1 MQSKHQSVDIKRASP
16 RWRRIKDKL
25 ARYFIAAGGV
35 GVIIAVLMIFVYL
48 LHVVAPL
55 FGSASVEPPV
65 PIVHTVDSEAASTAP
80 VVLSV
85 DEGLTTVLTVS
96 IDGHYRLIDRST
108 GEIKHSDTLPLGGAN
123 ISASFELPGGP
134 IALATDAGTVLMIEV
149 GYEPH
154 FNDGVRT
161 IHAEVEFPLGR
172 DAVVLSDQRIDSLAV
187 APGDSAWT
195 LASISGGAVQTL
207 RIGLRENLMTG
218 ELRKDFDRG
227 QVAETGAVPRF
238 IAISDNQR
246 YLYVGYDSRI
256 LASYNLSQVASPPVL
271 ERFDTAAPITSMRML
286 LGGISLLIGDQRG
299 VVTQYSPVRDD
310 TGHTALAQLRTIEVF
325 EGEPV
330 TAIIPEARRK
340 GFVALSDAGH
350 FAMVHTTANNVVL
363 EERIGDARPT
373 VTSLSPRSNGWVY
386 LDAQGGLEL
395 LPINN
400 RHPEVSWHSLWE
412 KVWYENYQEPE
423 YVWQSSAANHDFEPK
438 FSLTPLAFGTLKAAF
453 YALLFAIPIGLL
465 GAMYTAYFMA
475 PKLRQTV
482 KPTIEIMEALPTV
495 ILGFLAGLWLA
506 PYIENHLAAVLGM
519 LLLMPFGML
528 GFAWLSHRFKSTV
541 GEVSDGWQPLLLAP
555 VVVVVA
561 WLSLHVG
568 SFAEYLLFD
577 GNIRGWLNEIGV
589 TYDQRNAMIVGIAMG
604 FGVVPTIFSI
614 AEDAIFGVPRSLTQG
629 SLSLGATRWQTMIR
643 VVLPTASPGI
653 FSALMI
659 GLGRAVGETMIVL
672 MATGNTPIMDFNI
685 FEGMRTLSAN
695 IAVEMPESE
704 VGGTHYRVLFLAALV
719 LFLFTF
725 VVNTIAEQVRHR
737 LRQKY
742 GSL

>member
-1 MQSKHQSVDIKRASP
+1 MQSNNQSVDIKRASP
-16 RWRRIKDKL
+16 RWRRIKDNL

-55 FGSASVEPPV
+55 FGSASVDAPV
-65 PIVHTVDSEAASTAP
+65 SIVQTVDNNDANDP

-85 DEGLTTVLTVS
+85 DEGLTTVLS
-96 IDGHYRLIDRST
+96 IDIDGHYRLLDRTT
-108 GEIKHSDTLPLGGAN
+108 GEIKHSDTLPLDGAN
-123 ISASFELPGGP
+123 ISASFKLPGGP

-161 IHAEVEFPLGR
+161 IHAEVEFPLGP

-195 LASISGGAVQTL
+195 MASISGGAVQTL

-218 ELRKDFDRG
+218 ELRKDFERG
-227 QVAETGAVPRF
+227 QVTGTGAVPHY
-238 IAISDNQR
+238 IAISGNQR

-256 LASYNLSQVASPPVL
+256 LASHNLSQVTSPPVL
-271 ERFDTAAPITSMRML
+271 ERFDTAAPMTSMRML

-310 TGHTALAQLRTIEVF
+310 TGHTALAQLRTLEVF
-325 EGEPV
+325 DGEPV

-340 GFVALSDAGH
+340 GFIALSDAGH

-363 EERIGDARPT
+363 DERIGDARPT
-373 VTSLSPRSNGWVY
+373 VASLSPRSNGWVY
-386 LDAQGGLEL
+386 LDAAGELEL

-465 GAMYTAYFMA
+465 GAIYTAYFMA

-541 GEVSDGWQPLLLAP
+541 GEVTDGWQPLLLAP

-568 SFAEYLLFD
+568 SLAEYLLFD

-629 SLSLGATRWQTMIR
+629 SLSLGATRWQTMVR